1 MDRIVNTSMSEKES
15 VSFDEFLVLISQHY
29 TQDEI
34 SKIIRAYHL
43 ADQLHAGAFRQSG
56 EPYIIHPISVSYILA
71 ELVGADCDTICAG
84 LLHDTIEDTEITKE
98 EIEAMFGHDVACL
111 VDGVTRISKLNFS
124 SKTEER
130 MANTRKIL
138 ISMATDIRII
148 LIKLADRLHNMR
160 TLQYKTLEKQ
170 RENSCET
177 MEVYAPIAYM
187 LGVYRIK
194 NELEDLS
201 FYYLESEVYQML
213 CEKMEKI
220 KENSESCIEEMLDKI
235 DCILND
241 HGVSSEVKVRMKN
254 IYGIYHRLVQSRKE
268 LGSGRSFLTLDKEL
282 DQKLLKIH
290 DLLSF
295 KIMVD
300 EVDECY
306 LLLRPIH
313 QAYKP
318 FHGRMKDYI
327 ASPKTNMYQSLH
339 TTVFG
344 PSNRLV
350 QMQIRTFQ
358 MDQVASFGLA
368 TYWNIHQGNAREKMQ
383 EEFKKRCPFYQSLLE
398 IDREFVDNY
407 DFVNHVKNELLSE
420 MIYVYASTGEIIGL
434 PKGSTAID
442 FAYQMG
448 KELGNTMVS
457 AVVND
462 QMVPVNYVLQ
472 KKDRVQIVTDPYANG
487 PQLEWLNQAK
497 TTHAKQMI
505 KQFLPK

>member
-1 MDRIVNTSMSEKES
+1 MNRIINTSMSERES
-15 VSFDEFLVLISQHY
+15 VSFEELLDLVSKYY
-29 TQDEI
+29 TTEEI
-34 SKIIRAYHL
+34 AKITRAYHL
-43 ADQLHAGAFRQSG
+43 ANQLHAGFFRQSG
-56 EPYIIHPISVSYILA
+56 EPYIVHPVSVAYILV
-71 ELVGADCDTICAG
+71 ELSADCDTICAG
-84 LLHDTIEDTEITKE
+84 LLHDVVEDTEITIE
-98 EIEAMFGHDVACL
+98 EIEAMFDRDIASL

-124 SKTEER
+124 SKIEER

-160 TLQYKTLEKQ
+160 TLQYKSKEKQ
-170 RENSCET
+170 RENSYET

-187 LGVYRIK
+187 LGTYRIK

-201 FYYLESEVYQML
+201 FYYLEPEIYQML
-213 CEKMEKI
+213 YEKMERI
-220 KENSESCIEEMLDKI
+220 KENSEDCIEEMLDQI
-235 DCILND
+235 YSILND
-241 HGVSSEVKVRMKN
+241 RDISNEVKVRAKN
-254 IYGIYHRLVQSRKE
+254 IYGVYHRLVQSRKE
-268 LGSGRSFLTLDKEL
+268 LGSGRCFLTLDKEL
-282 DQKLLKIH
+282 DQNLSKIH

-300 EVDECY
+300 EIDQCY

-313 QAYKP
+313 EAYKP

-344 PSNRLV
+344 PNHRLV

-368 TYWNIHQGNAREKMQ
+368 TYWNIHQGNVRERMQ
-383 EEFKKRCPFYQSLLE
+383 EEFKRKCPFYQSLLE

-407 DFVNHVKNELLSE
+407 DFVNQVKNELLSE
-420 MIYVYASTGEIIGL
+420 MIYVYTPTGQVIEL
-434 PKGSTAID
+434 PQGSTVID
-442 FAYQMG
+442 FAYRMG
-448 KELGNTMVS
+448 NEYGNAMVN

-462 QMVPVNYVLQ
+462 QIVPLQSVLH
-472 KKDRVQIVTDPYANG
+472 KKDRVQIITDQCSTG
-487 PQLEWLNQAK
+487 PQSEWLDQAK

-505 KQFLPK
+505 KQFLAN